1 MSTTTT
7 TRAVAPTFA
16 PSRASRGSVDA
27 RARWRAGRPAR
38 GGGGAGR
45 PTRGATMTTRMTRGR
60 ARARRSTRV
69 CAAMDASDGARVAAG
84 GKTTTETEGNR
95 GWCALEVW
103 RNLGLTWNFIT
114 ASSPEGK
121 QVIKAAHASAGNKL
135 KGISTWRKAMWD
147 EASKRAPITFLDSH
161 TPLPGCRGY
170 RVCWANANDMPAG
183 QKRPIVMFYVQAT
196 RRFYFE
202 ADVARGAIDAEEVD
216 ATSYKTPRELLEAQE
231 RIFNINQTFAE
242 VYADMLE
249 ADKQSEGKEWETF
262 EQALV
267 RQVASGGAPV
277 DVGDDEDDDVSPAE
291 TWAKGRGVSPSAL
304 YTQMGVHY
312 DFHGPSGTVSRS
324 IISTVG
330 AARGL
335 DTSGADSW
343 RKEKWLAA
351 AAELRVTSES
361 THANLSAVGRGW
373 KVCWIEDGSQDV
385 DAPTVLVWAPEAGE
399 YFSLGAIKAKG
410 SCAGQPMDAVLSAIV
425 AVARSEPQPIG
436 LKEALA
442 RDHDF
447 LVLIGR
453 AAPDAS
459 KRSTVE
465 PSADANASFDDS
477 EEGTVYVEVDDDDE
491 DDDEDEDEDDYEDEE
506 INVRAMLDDDDEDD
520 DFDYTGPSSW
530 TSTGA
535 SARSDAMAAEKFIL
549 DDDDVFAPGFDPS
562 EDPLPSSVSEL
573 GLDGV
578 PAQDQ
583 FYSRSAGYLSFVED
597 EFNDDDLKRELGI
610 DRDDMYR
617 GPKDFPD
624 LSENP
629 TPTPTETT
637 TVSLREASPQGL
649 PKPADAYHALE
660 LDGIDF
666 IVSKMNDGRLD
677 LREVYVARRD
687 GYGRFVEEARRVDTS
702 AFMSLPP
709 AYYQEIAWTEVRVK
723 NEEDF
728 DSGRIPNFNTTEE
741 RTTKVFLIF
750 ANNAPSLAYDRA
762 LDFTKPVVQ
771 LTSEDGSMTAVAVG
785 GATSNPNASLV
796 IKDGELYCLDAS
808 EMPTFT
814 QVIEEYEDS
823 RTKDGPTTT
832 AEFLAETDTD
842 IEAQAFDEEEDTP
855 DVDQI

>member
-1 MSTTTT
+1 
-7 TRAVAPTFA
+7 
-16 PSRASRGSVDA
+16 
-27 RARWRAGRPAR
+27 
-38 GGGGAGR
+38 
-45 PTRGATMTTRMTRGR
+45 
-60 ARARRSTRV
+60 
-69 CAAMDASDGARVAAG
+69 MDASDGSSTLG
-84 GKTTTETEGNR
+84 TKTTTETEGNR
-95 GWCALEVW
+95 GWHALEVW

-121 QVIKAAHASAGNKL
+121 QVIKAAHASSGNKL
-135 KGISTWRKAMWD
+135 RGISTWRKAMWD
-147 EASKRAPITFLDSH
+147 DASKRAPITFLDSH

-170 RVCWANANDMPAG
+170 KVCWASASDMPAG

-196 RRFYFE
+196 RKFYFE
-202 ADVARGAIDAEEVD
+202 ADVARGAIDAEEMD
-216 ATSYKTPRELLEAQE
+216 ETSYKTPRELLEAQE

-249 ADKQSEGKEWETF
+249 VDKQSRGDEWETF
-262 EQALV
+262 EQTLL
-267 RQVASGGAPV
+267 RQIESDGAPV
-277 DVGDDEDDDVSPAE
+277 NAGVDEDGDESLAA

-304 YTQMGVHY
+304 YTHMGVHY

-335 DTSGADSW
+335 DTSGSDSW
-343 RKEKWLAA
+343 RKEKWLDA
-351 AAELRVTSES
+351 AAELRVTPES

-373 KVCWIEDGSQDV
+373 KVCWIESGSKDV

-399 YFSLGAIKAKG
+399 YFSLGAIKTKG

-453 AAPDAS
+453 ASPDAS
-459 KRSTVE
+459 KAAVE
-465 PSADANASFDDS
+465 PSADATASFDDS
-477 EEGTVYVEVDDDDE
+477 EEGTVYVEVEDDDE
-491 DDDEDEDEDDYEDEE
+491 EDEDEDEDEDEE
-506 INVRAMLDDDDEDD
+506 GIEPLAMMGDDEDVD
-520 DFDYTGPSSW
+520 VDADPSAWS
-530 TSTGA
+530 
-535 SARSDAMAAEKFIL
+535 SARLDAMATEKFIL

-597 EFNDDDLKRELGI
+597 EFDDDDLKRELGI

-629 TPTPTETT
+629 TPTPTEAT
-637 TVSLREASPQGL
+637 TVSLREASPRGL

-702 AFMSLPP
+702 AFVSLPP
-709 AYYQEIAWTEVRVK
+709 AYYQEIAWTEIRVK

-728 DSGRIPNFNTTEE
+728 ESGRIPNFNTTEE
-741 RTTKVFLIF
+741 LTTKVFLIF
-750 ANNAPSLAYDRA
+750 ANNAPSVAYDRA

-771 LTSEDGSMTAVAVG
+771 LTSEDGTMTAVAVG

-796 IKDGELYCLDAS
+796 IKDGELYCLDAA

-823 RTKDGPTTT
+823 RARDGPTTT